1 MDSSDKLPKMKTLIR
16 NFSHTFRRFFTANIL
31 NILGLSIAFA
41 SFFVI
46 MTQVDYDYNFNK
58 GYKDYEKIFRIEIN
72 PNPDSGW
79 QLWIPR
85 PLCEQLQSASPY
97 IKSISQVESYQSEDE
112 YEVNGNLFKATTC
125 TGFGN
130 FLETFQPE
138 MINGSADALNQPKT
152 VLLSESTAKKFFGT
166 TDVIGQTI
174 FRGKQA
180 DNNAWTIGG
189 VYKDF
194 PENSQIKNWVM
205 MPKEADT
212 DKGNWRNWNYICYMR
227 LESPSAAP
235 EIEKLI
241 LQIFVKNFP
250 ELEQESDISQFI
262 RLTPLVDA
270 HFSTVGNKSASSRT
284 TLYLLIC
291 VSFLIVIIATINF
304 MNFSLAET
312 PMRIKS
318 INTQKVLGATTR
330 SLRLTLITEAM
341 FISFIAFILALI
353 WVAILKDF
361 GLQELINAQLTIT
374 EHPMLLLA
382 TFGLSLL
389 MGLMAG
395 LYPSYYVTSFPP
407 ALALKG
413 SFGLSPQG
421 RILRTALVCI
431 QFFVAYMLIIGVG
444 IMYLQSRY
452 IRTSDYGYDK
462 DAIIVG
468 NMTKETQSQTDAV
481 VGELSQIPGV
491 KGVAVSEFILSS
503 ADNYMHW
510 GRSNGDKY
518 IQFDAFPVDCHYLE
532 VMGIHIV
539 EGRSF
544 KPGDEDVYIFNEF
557 TRKKYPWL
565 KVDQPAPDDNLVIG
579 FCENIKYSS
588 FRNDDT
594 NQTMAFL
601 IPGKK
606 FAQWGWEWRNFVNV
620 RISAGVDKVEVIR
633 SLQKTMEKFTPGHDF
648 NFRFMDE
655 VLDANYR
662 NELRFTKQ
670 ILLFSLIAIAISLTG
685 VFGLTMFESEYRKKE
700 IGIRKIMGSST
711 TQILYMFNR
720 RYILILAGCF
730 IVAAPFGWWIGQHW
744 LQGFAEKTPVTP
756 WIFILSFLLVTLIT
770 MITITVQS
778 WKNANENPANSIK
791 TE

>member
-1 MDSSDKLPKMKTLIR
+1 
-16 NFSHTFRRFFTANIL
+16 
-31 NILGLSIAFA
+31 
-41 SFFVI
+41 
-46 MTQVDYDYNFNK
+46 
-58 GYKDYEKIFRIEIN
+58 
-72 PNPDSGW
+72 
-79 QLWIPR
+79 
-85 PLCEQLQSASPY
+85 
-97 IKSISQVESYQSEDE
+97 
-112 YEVNGNLFKATTC
+112 
-125 TGFGN
+125 
-130 FLETFQPE
+130 

-189 VYKDF
+189 VYKDY
-194 PENSQIKNWVM
+194 PENSQIRNWVM

-212 DKGNWRNWNYICYMR
+212 DKGNWKNWNYICYMR

-341 FISFIAFILALI
+341 LISFIAFILALI

-361 GLQELINAQLTIT
+361 GLQELVNAQLTIT

-382 TFGLSLL
+382 TFCLSLL

-407 ALALKG
+407 ALVLKG

-421 RILRTALVCI
+421 RILRTVLVCI

-518 IQFDAFPVDCHYLE
+518 IQFDAFPVDCRYLD

-620 RISAGVDKVEVIR
+620 RISAGVDKVEIIR

-770 MITITVQS
+770 VITITVQS
-778 WKNANENPANSIK
+778 WKNANENPVNSIK

>member
-1 MDSSDKLPKMKTLIR
+1 
-16 NFSHTFRRFFTANIL
+16 
-31 NILGLSIAFA
+31 
-41 SFFVI
+41 
-46 MTQVDYDYNFNK
+46 
-58 GYKDYEKIFRIEIN
+58 
-72 PNPDSGW
+72 
-79 QLWIPR
+79 
-85 PLCEQLQSASPY
+85 
-97 IKSISQVESYQSEDE
+97 
-112 YEVNGNLFKATTC
+112 
-125 TGFGN
+125 
-130 FLETFQPE
+130 
-138 MINGSADALNQPKT
+138 
-152 VLLSESTAKKFFGT
+152 
-166 TDVIGQTI
+166 
-174 FRGKQA
+174 
-180 DNNAWTIGG
+180 
-189 VYKDF
+189 
-194 PENSQIKNWVM
+194 M

-212 DKGNWRNWNYICYMR
+212 DKGNWKNWNYICYMR

-262 RLTPLVDA
+262 RLTPLTDA

-341 FISFIAFILALI
+341 LISFIAFILALI

-361 GLQELINAQLTIT
+361 GLQELVNAQLTIT

-382 TFGLSLL
+382 TFCLSLL

-407 ALALKG
+407 ALVLKG

>member
-1 MDSSDKLPKMKTLIR
+1 
-16 NFSHTFRRFFTANIL
+16 
-31 NILGLSIAFA
+31 
-41 SFFVI
+41 
-46 MTQVDYDYNFNK
+46 
-58 GYKDYEKIFRIEIN
+58 
-72 PNPDSGW
+72 
-79 QLWIPR
+79 
-85 PLCEQLQSASPY
+85 
-97 IKSISQVESYQSEDE
+97 
-112 YEVNGNLFKATTC
+112 
-125 TGFGN
+125 
-130 FLETFQPE
+130 

-180 DNNAWTIGG
+180 DNNAWAIGG
-189 VYKDF
+189 VYKDY
-194 PENSQIKNWVM
+194 PENSQIRNWVM

-212 DKGNWRNWNYICYMR
+212 DKGNWKNWNYICYMR

-361 GLQELINAQLTIT
+361 GLQELVNAQLTIT

-382 TFGLSLL
+382 TFCLSLL

-407 ALALKG
+407 ALVLKG

-518 IQFDAFPVDCHYLE
+518 IQFDAFPVDCRYLD

-720 RYILILAGCF
+720 RYIFILAGCF

>member
-1 MDSSDKLPKMKTLIR
+1 MKTVIR
-16 NFSHTFRRFFTANIL
+16 NFSHTFRRFFTASIL

-79 QLWIPR
+79 QLWTPR

-241 LQIFVKNFP
+241 WQIFVKNFP
-250 ELEQESDISQFI
+250 TLKQNSDISQFI
-262 RLTPLVDA
+262 RLTPLTDA

-318 INTQKVLGATTR
+318 INTQKVLGGNHTFSSPHPDNR
-330 SLRLTLITEAM
+330 SYVYQLY
-341 FISFIAFILALI
+341 SFYSR
-353 WVAILKDF
+353 
-361 GLQELINAQLTIT
+361 TY
-374 EHPMLLLA
+374 
-382 TFGLSLL
+382 
-389 MGLMAG
+389 MG
-395 LYPSYYVTSFPP
+395 
-407 ALALKG
+407 
-413 SFGLSPQG
+413 
-421 RILRTALVCI
+421 C
-431 QFFVAYMLIIGVG
+431 
-444 IMYLQSRY
+444 
-452 IRTSDYGYDK
+452 
-462 DAIIVG
+462 
-468 NMTKETQSQTDAV
+468 
-481 VGELSQIPGV
+481 
-491 KGVAVSEFILSS
+491 
-503 ADNYMHW
+503 
-510 GRSNGDKY
+510 
-518 IQFDAFPVDCHYLE
+518 
-532 VMGIHIV
+532 
-539 EGRSF
+539 
-544 KPGDEDVYIFNEF
+544 
-557 TRKKYPWL
+557 
-565 KVDQPAPDDNLVIG
+565 
-579 FCENIKYSS
+579 
-588 FRNDDT
+588 DT
-594 NQTMAFL
+594 
-601 IPGKK
+601 
-606 FAQWGWEWRNFVNV
+606 
-620 RISAGVDKVEVIR
+620 
-633 SLQKTMEKFTPGHDF
+633 
-648 NFRFMDE
+648 
-655 VLDANYR
+655 
-662 NELRFTKQ
+662 
-670 ILLFSLIAIAISLTG
+670 
-685 VFGLTMFESEYRKKE
+685 
-700 IGIRKIMGSST
+700 
-711 TQILYMFNR
+711 
-720 RYILILAGCF
+720 
-730 IVAAPFGWWIGQHW
+730 
-744 LQGFAEKTPVTP
+744 
-756 WIFILSFLLVTLIT
+756 
-770 MITITVQS
+770 
-778 WKNANENPANSIK
+778 
-791 TE
+791 

>member
-1 MDSSDKLPKMKTLIR
+1 
-16 NFSHTFRRFFTANIL
+16 
-31 NILGLSIAFA
+31 
-41 SFFVI
+41 
-46 MTQVDYDYNFNK
+46 
-58 GYKDYEKIFRIEIN
+58 
-72 PNPDSGW
+72 
-79 QLWIPR
+79 
-85 PLCEQLQSASPY
+85 
-97 IKSISQVESYQSEDE
+97 
-112 YEVNGNLFKATTC
+112 
-125 TGFGN
+125 
-130 FLETFQPE
+130 

-212 DKGNWRNWNYICYMR
+212 DKGNWKNWNYICYMR

-262 RLTPLVDA
+262 RLTPLTDA

-341 FISFIAFILALI
+341 LISFIAFILALI

-361 GLQELINAQLTIT
+361 GLQELVNAQLTIT

-407 ALALKG
+407 ALVLKG

-468 NMTKETQSQTDAV
+468 NMTKETQLQTDAV

-491 KGVAVSEFILSS
+491 KGVAISEFVLSS

-510 GRSNGDKY
+510 GRSKGDKY
-518 IQFDAFPVDCHYLE
+518 IQFDAFPVDCRYLE
-532 VMGIHIV
+532 VMGIRIV
-539 EGRSF
+539 EGRSS
-544 KPGDEDVYIFNEF
+544 KPGDEDVYIFNKF

-770 MITITVQS
+770 MITITIQS

>member
-1 MDSSDKLPKMKTLIR
+1 
-16 NFSHTFRRFFTANIL
+16 
-31 NILGLSIAFA
+31 
-41 SFFVI
+41 
-46 MTQVDYDYNFNK
+46 
-58 GYKDYEKIFRIEIN
+58 
-72 PNPDSGW
+72 
-79 QLWIPR
+79 
-85 PLCEQLQSASPY
+85 
-97 IKSISQVESYQSEDE
+97 
-112 YEVNGNLFKATTC
+112 
-125 TGFGN
+125 
-130 FLETFQPE
+130 
-138 MINGSADALNQPKT
+138 
-152 VLLSESTAKKFFGT
+152 
-166 TDVIGQTI
+166 
-174 FRGKQA
+174 
-180 DNNAWTIGG
+180 
-189 VYKDF
+189 
-194 PENSQIKNWVM
+194 M

-212 DKGNWRNWNYICYMR
+212 DKGNWKSWNYICYMR

-685 VFGLTMFESEYRKKE
+685 VFGLTMFESEYRRKE

-711 TQILYMFNR
+711 RQILYMFNR
-720 RYILILAGCF
+720 RYILILTGCF

-770 MITITVQS
+770 MTTITVQS
-778 WKNANENPANSIK
+778 WKNANENPVNSIK

>member
-1 MDSSDKLPKMKTLIR
+1 MKTLIR
-16 NFSHTFRRFFTANIL
+16 NFSHTFRRFFTASIL

-79 QLWIPR
+79 QLWTPR

-189 VYKDF
+189 VYKDY
-194 PENSQIKNWVM
+194 PENSQIRSWVM
-205 MPKEADT
+205 MPKEANT
-212 DKGNWRNWNYICYMR
+212 DKGNWKNWNYICYMR

-341 FISFIAFILALI
+341 LISFIAFILALI

-361 GLQELINAQLTIT
+361 GLQELVNARLTIT

-382 TFGLSLL
+382 TFCLSLL

-407 ALALKG
+407 ALVLKG
-413 SFGLSPQG
+413 SFGLSPKG
-421 RILRTALVCI
+421 RTLRTALVCI

-444 IMYLQSRY
+444 IMYLQSQY

-462 DAIIVG
+462 DVIITG
-468 NMTKETQSQTDAV
+468 NMTTETQAQNDAV
-481 VGELSQIPGV
+481 VNDLSRIPGV
-491 KGVAVSEFILSS
+491 KGVAFSMFILSS
-503 ADNYMHW
+503 ADNYMNW
-510 GRSNGDKY
+510 AMDDNNTVVR
-518 IQFDAFPVDCHYLE
+518 FDVMPVDYHFLD
-532 VMGIHIV
+532 VMGIHIT
-539 EGRSF
+539 EGRNF
-544 KPGDEDVYIFNEF
+544 KPGDGDVYIFNEA

-565 KVDQPAPDDNLVIG
+565 KVGQTAPDDHLIVG

-588 FRNDDT
+588 FRNDDNT
-594 NQTMAFL
+594 QPMAFF
-601 IPGKK
+601 IYGKN
-606 FAQWGWEWRNFVNV
+606 FERIGHQWQQTINIRV
-620 RISAGVDKVEVIR
+620 SAGVDKVEVIR

-770 MITITVQS
+770 VITITVQS

>member
-1 MDSSDKLPKMKTLIR
+1 MDSVF
-16 NFSHTFRRFFTANIL
+16 NL
-31 NILGLSIAFA
+31 NGL
-41 SFFVI
+41 
-46 MTQVDYDYNFNK
+46 
-58 GYKDYEKIFRIEIN
+58 EIN

-79 QLWIPR
+79 QLWTPR

-189 VYKDF
+189 VYKDY
-194 PENSQIKNWVM
+194 PENSQIRNWVM

-212 DKGNWRNWNYICYMR
+212 DKGNWKNWNYICYMR

-770 MITITVQS
+770 MTTITVQS

>member
-1 MDSSDKLPKMKTLIR
+1 
-16 NFSHTFRRFFTANIL
+16 
-31 NILGLSIAFA
+31 
-41 SFFVI
+41 

-79 QLWIPR
+79 QLWTPR

-189 VYKDF
+189 VYKDY
-194 PENSQIKNWVM
+194 PENSQIRSWVM

-212 DKGNWRNWNYICYMR
+212 DKGNWKNWNYICYMR

-341 FISFIAFILALI
+341 LISFIAFILALI

-361 GLQELINAQLTIT
+361 GLQELVNARLTIT

-382 TFGLSLL
+382 TFCLSLL

-407 ALALKG
+407 ALVLKG

-565 KVDQPAPDDNLVIG
+565 KVNQPAPDDNLVIG

-770 MITITVQS
+770 MITITIQS

>member
-1 MDSSDKLPKMKTLIR
+1 
-16 NFSHTFRRFFTANIL
+16 
-31 NILGLSIAFA
+31 
-41 SFFVI
+41 

-79 QLWIPR
+79 QLWTPR

-97 IKSISQVESYQSEDE
+97 IKSISQVESYQPEDE

-189 VYKDF
+189 VYKDY
-194 PENSQIKNWVM
+194 PENSQIRNWVM

-212 DKGNWRNWNYICYMR
+212 DKGNWKNWNYICYMR

>member
-1 MDSSDKLPKMKTLIR
+1 
-16 NFSHTFRRFFTANIL
+16 
-31 NILGLSIAFA
+31 
-41 SFFVI
+41 
-46 MTQVDYDYNFNK
+46 
-58 GYKDYEKIFRIEIN
+58 
-72 PNPDSGW
+72 
-79 QLWIPR
+79 
-85 PLCEQLQSASPY
+85 
-97 IKSISQVESYQSEDE
+97 
-112 YEVNGNLFKATTC
+112 
-125 TGFGN
+125 
-130 FLETFQPE
+130 

-189 VYKDF
+189 VYKDY
-194 PENSQIKNWVM
+194 PENSQIRNWVM

-212 DKGNWRNWNYICYMR
+212 DKGNWKNWNYICYMR

-341 FISFIAFILALI
+341 LISFIAFILALI

-361 GLQELINAQLTIT
+361 GLQELVNAQLTIT

-382 TFGLSLL
+382 TFCLSLL

-407 ALALKG
+407 ALVLKG

>member
-1 MDSSDKLPKMKTLIR
+1 
-16 NFSHTFRRFFTANIL
+16 
-31 NILGLSIAFA
+31 
-41 SFFVI
+41 
-46 MTQVDYDYNFNK
+46 
-58 GYKDYEKIFRIEIN
+58 
-72 PNPDSGW
+72 
-79 QLWIPR
+79 
-85 PLCEQLQSASPY
+85 
-97 IKSISQVESYQSEDE
+97 
-112 YEVNGNLFKATTC
+112 
-125 TGFGN
+125 
-130 FLETFQPE
+130 
-138 MINGSADALNQPKT
+138 
-152 VLLSESTAKKFFGT
+152 
-166 TDVIGQTI
+166 
-174 FRGKQA
+174 
-180 DNNAWTIGG
+180 
-189 VYKDF
+189 
-194 PENSQIKNWVM
+194 
-205 MPKEADT
+205 
-212 DKGNWRNWNYICYMR
+212 
-227 LESPSAAP
+227 
-235 EIEKLI
+235 
-241 LQIFVKNFP
+241 
-250 ELEQESDISQFI
+250 
-262 RLTPLVDA
+262 
-270 HFSTVGNKSASSRT
+270 
-284 TLYLLIC
+284 
-291 VSFLIVIIATINF
+291 

-341 FISFIAFILALI
+341 LISFIAFILALI

-361 GLQELINAQLTIT
+361 GLQELVNARLTIT

-382 TFGLSLL
+382 TFCLSLL

-407 ALALKG
+407 ALVLKG

-620 RISAGVDKVEVIR
+620 RISAGVDKIEIIR

-685 VFGLTMFESEYRKKE
+685 VFGLTMFESEYRK
-700 IGIRKIMGSST
+700 RKSESERLWEARPHRFCTCSTEDIYLYSPDASSWQYRSDGGSGST
-711 TQILYMFNR
+711 GCKDLQKNTRHPVDIHFV
-720 RYILILAGCF
+720 IPAGYTHYHDYHYCTK
-730 IVAAPFGWWIGQHW
+730 
-744 LQGFAEKTPVTP
+744 LE
-756 WIFILSFLLVTLIT
+756 
-770 MITITVQS
+770 
-778 WKNANENPANSIK
+778 NANENPANSIK

>member
-1 MDSSDKLPKMKTLIR
+1 
-16 NFSHTFRRFFTANIL
+16 
-31 NILGLSIAFA
+31 
-41 SFFVI
+41 
-46 MTQVDYDYNFNK
+46 
-58 GYKDYEKIFRIEIN
+58 
-72 PNPDSGW
+72 
-79 QLWIPR
+79 
-85 PLCEQLQSASPY
+85 
-97 IKSISQVESYQSEDE
+97 
-112 YEVNGNLFKATTC
+112 
-125 TGFGN
+125 
-130 FLETFQPE
+130 
-138 MINGSADALNQPKT
+138 
-152 VLLSESTAKKFFGT
+152 
-166 TDVIGQTI
+166 
-174 FRGKQA
+174 
-180 DNNAWTIGG
+180 
-189 VYKDF
+189 
-194 PENSQIKNWVM
+194 
-205 MPKEADT
+205 
-212 DKGNWRNWNYICYMR
+212 
-227 LESPSAAP
+227 
-235 EIEKLI
+235 
-241 LQIFVKNFP
+241 
-250 ELEQESDISQFI
+250 
-262 RLTPLVDA
+262 
-270 HFSTVGNKSASSRT
+270 
-284 TLYLLIC
+284 
-291 VSFLIVIIATINF
+291 

-341 FISFIAFILALI
+341 LISFIAFILALI

-361 GLQELINAQLTIT
+361 GLQELVNAQLTIT

-382 TFGLSLL
+382 TFCLSLL

-407 ALALKG
+407 ALVLKG

-544 KPGDEDVYIFNEF
+544 KLGDEDVYIFNEF
-557 TRKKYPWL
+557 THKKYPWL

>member
-1 MDSSDKLPKMKTLIR
+1 
-16 NFSHTFRRFFTANIL
+16 
-31 NILGLSIAFA
+31 
-41 SFFVI
+41 
-46 MTQVDYDYNFNK
+46 
-58 GYKDYEKIFRIEIN
+58 
-72 PNPDSGW
+72 
-79 QLWIPR
+79 
-85 PLCEQLQSASPY
+85 
-97 IKSISQVESYQSEDE
+97 
-112 YEVNGNLFKATTC
+112 
-125 TGFGN
+125 
-130 FLETFQPE
+130 

-189 VYKDF
+189 VYKDY
-194 PENSQIKNWVM
+194 PENSQIRNWVM

-212 DKGNWRNWNYICYMR
+212 DKGNWKNWNYICYMR

-341 FISFIAFILALI
+341 LISFIAFILALI

-361 GLQELINAQLTIT
+361 GLQELVNAQLTIT

-382 TFGLSLL
+382 TFCLSLL

-407 ALALKG
+407 ALVLKG

-421 RILRTALVCI
+421 RILRTVLVCI

-518 IQFDAFPVDCHYLE
+518 IQFDAFPVDCRYLD

-685 VFGLTMFESEYRKKE
+685 VFGLTMFESEYRRKE

-711 TQILYMFNR
+711 RQILYMFNR
-720 RYILILAGCF
+720 RYILILTGCF

-770 MITITVQS
+770 MTTITVQS
-778 WKNANENPANSIK
+778 WKNANENPVNSIK

>member
-1 MDSSDKLPKMKTLIR
+1 M
-16 NFSHTFRRFFTANIL
+16 A
-31 NILGLSIAFA
+31 
-41 SFFVI
+41 
-46 MTQVDYDYNFNK
+46 
-58 GYKDYEKIFRIEIN
+58 
-72 PNPDSGW
+72 
-79 QLWIPR
+79 PR

-189 VYKDF
+189 VYKDY
-194 PENSQIKNWVM
+194 PENSQIRNWVM

-212 DKGNWRNWNYICYMR
+212 DKGNWKNWNYICYMH

-770 MITITVQS
+770 MTTITVQS

>member
-1 MDSSDKLPKMKTLIR
+1 M
-16 NFSHTFRRFFTANIL
+16 
-31 NILGLSIAFA
+31 
-41 SFFVI
+41 V
-46 MTQVDYDYNFNK
+46 
-58 GYKDYEKIFRIEIN
+58 
-72 PNPDSGW
+72 
-79 QLWIPR
+79 
-85 PLCEQLQSASPY
+85 
-97 IKSISQVESYQSEDE
+97 
-112 YEVNGNLFKATTC
+112 
-125 TGFGN
+125 
-130 FLETFQPE
+130 
-138 MINGSADALNQPKT
+138 
-152 VLLSESTAKKFFGT
+152 
-166 TDVIGQTI
+166 
-174 FRGKQA
+174 
-180 DNNAWTIGG
+180 
-189 VYKDF
+189 
-194 PENSQIKNWVM
+194 
-205 MPKEADT
+205 PKEADT
-212 DKGNWRNWNYICYMR
+212 DKDNWRNWNYICYMR

-241 LQIFVKNFP
+241 WQIFVKNFP
-250 ELEQESDISQFI
+250 TLKQDSNISQFI
-262 RLTPLVDA
+262 RLTPLTDA

-284 TLYLLIC
+284 TIYLLIC

-341 FISFIAFILALI
+341 LISFTAFILALI
-353 WVAILKDF
+353 WIAILKDF
-361 GLQELINAQLTIT
+361 GLQELVNARLTII

-407 ALALKG
+407 ALVLKG

-491 KGVAVSEFILSS
+491 KGVAFSEFVLSS

-510 GRSNGDKY
+510 GRSKGDKY
-518 IQFDAFPVDCHYLE
+518 IQFDAFPVDCRYLD

-539 EGRSF
+539 EGRRP

-620 RISAGVDKVEVIR
+620 RISAGVDKIEVIQ

-685 VFGLTMFESEYRKKE
+685 VFGLTMFESEYRRKE

-711 TQILYMFNR
+711 TQILYMFNQ
-720 RYILILAGCF
+720 RYILILTGCF

-744 LQGFAEKTPVTP
+744 LQGFAEKTPVSP

-770 MITITVQS
+770 MLTITVQS
-778 WKNANENPANSIK
+778 WKNACENPANSIK

>member
-1 MDSSDKLPKMKTLIR
+1 M
-16 NFSHTFRRFFTANIL
+16 
-31 NILGLSIAFA
+31 
-41 SFFVI
+41 
-46 MTQVDYDYNFNK
+46 Q
-58 GYKDYEKIFRIEIN
+58 KIFRIEIN

-79 QLWIPR
+79 QLWTPR

-97 IKSISQVESYQSEDE
+97 IKSISQVESYQPEDE

-189 VYKDF
+189 VYKDY
-194 PENSQIKNWVM
+194 PENSQIRNWVM

-212 DKGNWRNWNYICYMR
+212 DKGNWKNWNYICYMR

>member
-1 MDSSDKLPKMKTLIR
+1 
-16 NFSHTFRRFFTANIL
+16 
-31 NILGLSIAFA
+31 
-41 SFFVI
+41 
-46 MTQVDYDYNFNK
+46 
-58 GYKDYEKIFRIEIN
+58 
-72 PNPDSGW
+72 
-79 QLWIPR
+79 
-85 PLCEQLQSASPY
+85 
-97 IKSISQVESYQSEDE
+97 
-112 YEVNGNLFKATTC
+112 
-125 TGFGN
+125 
-130 FLETFQPE
+130 
-138 MINGSADALNQPKT
+138 
-152 VLLSESTAKKFFGT
+152 
-166 TDVIGQTI
+166 
-174 FRGKQA
+174 
-180 DNNAWTIGG
+180 
-189 VYKDF
+189 
-194 PENSQIKNWVM
+194 M

-212 DKGNWRNWNYICYMR
+212 DKGNWKNWNYICYMR

-685 VFGLTMFESEYRKKE
+685 VFGLTMFESEYRRKE

-711 TQILYMFNR
+711 RQILYMFNR
-720 RYILILAGCF
+720 RYILILTGCF

-770 MITITVQS
+770 MTTITVQS
-778 WKNANENPANSIK
+778 WKNANENPVNSIK

>member
-1 MDSSDKLPKMKTLIR
+1 M
-16 NFSHTFRRFFTANIL
+16 
-31 NILGLSIAFA
+31 
-41 SFFVI
+41 V
-46 MTQVDYDYNFNK
+46 
-58 GYKDYEKIFRIEIN
+58 
-72 PNPDSGW
+72 
-79 QLWIPR
+79 
-85 PLCEQLQSASPY
+85 
-97 IKSISQVESYQSEDE
+97 
-112 YEVNGNLFKATTC
+112 
-125 TGFGN
+125 
-130 FLETFQPE
+130 
-138 MINGSADALNQPKT
+138 
-152 VLLSESTAKKFFGT
+152 
-166 TDVIGQTI
+166 
-174 FRGKQA
+174 
-180 DNNAWTIGG
+180 
-189 VYKDF
+189 
-194 PENSQIKNWVM
+194 
-205 MPKEADT
+205 PKEADT
-212 DKGNWRNWNYICYMR
+212 DKNDWRNWNYICYMR

-241 LQIFVKNFP
+241 WQIFVKNFP
-250 ELEQESDISQFI
+250 TLKQDSNISQFI
-262 RLTPLVDA
+262 RLTPLTDA

-284 TLYLLIC
+284 TIYLLIY

-341 FISFIAFILALI
+341 LISFTAFILALI
-353 WVAILKDF
+353 WIAILKDF
-361 GLQELINAQLTIT
+361 GLQELVNARLTIT

-407 ALALKG
+407 TLVLKG

-491 KGVAVSEFILSS
+491 KGVAFSEFVLSS

-510 GRSNGDKY
+510 GRSKGDKY
-518 IQFDAFPVDCHYLE
+518 IQFDAFPVDCRYLD
-532 VMGIHIV
+532 VMGIRIV
-539 EGRSF
+539 EGRRP

-620 RISAGVDKVEVIR
+620 RISAGVDKIEVIQ

-685 VFGLTMFESEYRKKE
+685 VFGLTMFESEYRRKE

-720 RYILILAGCF
+720 RYILILTGCF

-744 LQGFAEKTPVTP
+744 LQGFAEKTPVSP

-770 MITITVQS
+770 MLTITVQS
-778 WKNANENPANSIK
+778 WKNACENPANSIK

>member
-1 MDSSDKLPKMKTLIR
+1 MKTLVR
-16 NFSHTFRRFFTANIL
+16 NFSHTFRRFFTASIL

-79 QLWIPR
+79 QLWTPR

-112 YEVNGNLFKATTC
+112 YEVNGKSFEATTC

-166 TDVIGQTI
+166 TDVIGKTI

-205 MPKEADT
+205 VPKEADT
-212 DKGNWRNWNYICYMR
+212 DKNDWRNWNYICYMR

-241 LQIFVKNFP
+241 WQIFVKNFP
-250 ELEQESDISQFI
+250 TLKQDSNISQFI
-262 RLTPLVDA
+262 RLTPLTDA

-284 TLYLLIC
+284 TIYLLIC

-341 FISFIAFILALI
+341 LISFTAFILALI
-353 WVAILKDF
+353 WIAILKDF
-361 GLQELINAQLTIT
+361 GLQELVNARLTIT

-407 ALALKG
+407 ALVLKG

-491 KGVAVSEFILSS
+491 KGVAFSEFVLSS

-510 GRSNGDKY
+510 GRSKGDKY
-518 IQFDAFPVDCHYLE
+518 IQFDAFPVDCRYLD
-532 VMGIHIV
+532 VMGIRIV
-539 EGRSF
+539 EGRRP

-588 FRNDDT
+588 FRNDDA

-620 RISAGVDKVEVIR
+620 RISAGVDKIEVIQ

-685 VFGLTMFESEYRKKE
+685 VFGLTMFESEYRRKE

-720 RYILILAGCF
+720 RYILILTGCF

-744 LQGFAEKTPVTP
+744 LQGFAEKTPVSP

-770 MITITVQS
+770 ILTITVQS
-778 WKNANENPANSIK
+778 WKNARENPANSIK

>member
-1 MDSSDKLPKMKTLIR
+1 
-16 NFSHTFRRFFTANIL
+16 
-31 NILGLSIAFA
+31 
-41 SFFVI
+41 

>member
-1 MDSSDKLPKMKTLIR
+1 MKTLIR
-16 NFSHTFRRFFTANIL
+16 NFSHTFRRFFTASIL

-79 QLWIPR
+79 QLWTPR

-189 VYKDF
+189 VYKDY
-194 PENSQIKNWVM
+194 PENSQIRNWVM

-212 DKGNWRNWNYICYMR
+212 DKGNWKNWNYICYMR

-361 GLQELINAQLTIT
+361 GLQELVNARLTIT

-462 DAIIVG
+462 DVIITG
-468 NMTKETQSQTDAV
+468 NMTTETQAQNDAV
-481 VGELSQIPGV
+481 VNDLSRIPGV
-491 KGVAVSEFILSS
+491 KGVAFSMFILSS
-503 ADNYMHW
+503 ADNYMNW
-510 GRSNGDKY
+510 AMDDNNTVVR
-518 IQFDAFPVDCHYLE
+518 FDVMPVDYHFLD
-532 VMGIHIV
+532 VMGIHIT
-539 EGRSF
+539 EGRNF
-544 KPGDEDVYIFNEF
+544 KPGDGDVYIFNEA

-565 KVDQPAPDDNLVIG
+565 KVGQTAPDDHLIVG

-588 FRNDDT
+588 FRNDDNT
-594 NQTMAFL
+594 QPMAFF
-601 IPGKK
+601 IYGKN
-606 FAQWGWEWRNFVNV
+606 FERIGHQWQQTINIRV
-620 RISAGVDKVEVIR
+620 SAGVNKIAIIQ

-685 VFGLTMFESEYRKKE
+685 VFGLTMFESEYRRKE

-711 TQILYMFNR
+711 RQILYMFNR
-720 RYILILAGCF
+720 RYILILTGCF

-770 MITITVQS
+770 MTTITVQS
-778 WKNANENPANSIK
+778 WKNANENPVNSIK

>member
-1 MDSSDKLPKMKTLIR
+1 MS
-16 NFSHTFRRFFTANIL
+16 
-31 NILGLSIAFA
+31 
-41 SFFVI
+41 
-46 MTQVDYDYNFNK
+46 QVDY
-58 GYKDYEKIFRIEIN
+58 EIN
-72 PNPDSGW
+72 
-79 QLWIPR
+79 
-85 PLCEQLQSASPY
+85 
-97 IKSISQVESYQSEDE
+97 
-112 YEVNGNLFKATTC
+112 GNIFNETTC
-125 TGFGN
+125 CGFGN

-138 MINGSADALNQPKT
+138 MISGSADVLNQPKT
-152 VLLSESTAKKFFGT
+152 VLISESTAKRLFGT
-166 TDVIGQTI
+166 ADAVGQSI
-174 FRGKQA
+174 FKDKQSS
-180 DNNAWTIGG
+180 NNEWTIGG

-194 PENSQIKNWVM
+194 PENAQIRNWIM
-205 MPKEADT
+205 MPNDPKENKDRW
-212 DKGNWRNWNYICYMR
+212 NNWNYICYIR
-227 LESPSAAP
+227 LDHPDSAP

-241 LQIFVKNFP
+241 EVIFRKHNP
-250 ELEQESDISQFI
+250 EYTSEENDSLPSSVVHLSP
-262 RLTPLVDA
+262 LTDV
-270 HFSTVGNKSASSRT
+270 HFSTIANKSASSRT
-284 TLYLLIC
+284 TVYLLIC
-291 VSFLIVIIATINF
+291 ISFLIVIIATINF

-557 TRKKYPWL
+557 TAKEYPWL

-720 RYILILAGCF
+720 RYILILTGCF

-778 WKNANENPANSIK
+778 WKNANENPVNSIK

>member
-1 MDSSDKLPKMKTLIR
+1 MKTLIR
-16 NFSHTFRRFFTANIL
+16 NFSHTFRRFFTASIL

-79 QLWIPR
+79 QLWTPR

-189 VYKDF
+189 VYKDY
-194 PENSQIKNWVM
+194 PENSQIRSWVM

-212 DKGNWRNWNYICYMR
+212 DKGNWKNWNYICYMR

-341 FISFIAFILALI
+341 LISFIAFILALI

-361 GLQELINAQLTIT
+361 GLQELVNARLTIT

-382 TFGLSLL
+382 TFCLSLL

-407 ALALKG
+407 ALVLKG

-421 RILRTALVCI
+421 RTLRTALICI

-462 DAIIVG
+462 DVIITG
-468 NMTKETQSQTDAV
+468 NMTTETQAQNDAV
-481 VGELSQIPGV
+481 VNDLSRIPGV
-491 KGVAVSEFILSS
+491 KGVAFSMFILSS
-503 ADNYMHW
+503 ADNYMNW
-510 GRSNGDKY
+510 AMDDNNTVVR
-518 IQFDAFPVDCHYLE
+518 FDVMPVDYHFLD
-532 VMGIHIV
+532 VMGIHIT
-539 EGRSF
+539 EGRNF
-544 KPGDEDVYIFNEF
+544 KPGDGDVYIFNEA

-565 KVDQPAPDDNLVIG
+565 KVGQTAPDDHLIVG

-588 FRNDDT
+588 FRNDDNT
-594 NQTMAFL
+594 QPMAFF
-601 IPGKK
+601 IYGKN
-606 FAQWGWEWRNFVNV
+606 FERIGHQWQQTINIRV
-620 RISAGVDKVEVIR
+620 SAGVDKVEVIR

-770 MITITVQS
+770 VITITVQS

>member
-1 MDSSDKLPKMKTLIR
+1 
-16 NFSHTFRRFFTANIL
+16 
-31 NILGLSIAFA
+31 
-41 SFFVI
+41 

-79 QLWIPR
+79 QLWTPR

-241 LQIFVKNFP
+241 WQIFVKNFP
-250 ELEQESDISQFI
+250 TLKQDSDISQFI
-262 RLTPLVDA
+262 RLTPLTDA

-361 GLQELINAQLTIT
+361 GLQELVNAQLTIT

-407 ALALKG
+407 ALVLKG

-468 NMTKETQSQTDAV
+468 NMTKETQLQTDAV

-491 KGVAVSEFILSS
+491 KGVAISEFVLSS

-510 GRSNGDKY
+510 GRSKGDKY
-518 IQFDAFPVDCHYLE
+518 IQFDAFPVDCRYLD
-532 VMGIHIV
+532 VMGIRIV
-539 EGRSF
+539 EGRRP

-606 FAQWGWEWRNFVNV
+606 FAQWGWEWRNFVNI
-620 RISAGVDKVEVIR
+620 RISAGVDKIEIIR

>member
-1 MDSSDKLPKMKTLIR
+1 M
-16 NFSHTFRRFFTANIL
+16 
-31 NILGLSIAFA
+31 
-41 SFFVI
+41 
-46 MTQVDYDYNFNK
+46 
-58 GYKDYEKIFRIEIN
+58 
-72 PNPDSGW
+72 
-79 QLWIPR
+79 
-85 PLCEQLQSASPY
+85 
-97 IKSISQVESYQSEDE
+97 
-112 YEVNGNLFKATTC
+112 
-125 TGFGN
+125 
-130 FLETFQPE
+130 
-138 MINGSADALNQPKT
+138 
-152 VLLSESTAKKFFGT
+152 
-166 TDVIGQTI
+166 
-174 FRGKQA
+174 
-180 DNNAWTIGG
+180 
-189 VYKDF
+189 
-194 PENSQIKNWVM
+194 
-205 MPKEADT
+205 
-212 DKGNWRNWNYICYMR
+212 
-227 LESPSAAP
+227 
-235 EIEKLI
+235 
-241 LQIFVKNFP
+241 KNFP
-250 ELEQESDISQFI
+250 TLKQDSNISQFI
-262 RLTPLVDA
+262 RLTPLTDA

-284 TLYLLIC
+284 TIYLLIC

-318 INTQKVLGATTR
+318 INTQKVLGATTH

-341 FISFIAFILALI
+341 LISFTAFILALI
-353 WVAILKDF
+353 WTAILKDF
-361 GLQELINAQLTIT
+361 GLQELVNARLTII

-407 ALALKG
+407 ALVLKG

-491 KGVAVSEFILSS
+491 KGVAFSEFVLSS

-510 GRSNGDKY
+510 GRSKGDKY
-518 IQFDAFPVDCHYLE
+518 IQFDAFPVDCRYLD

-539 EGRSF
+539 EGRRP

-620 RISAGVDKVEVIR
+620 RISAGVDKIEVIQ

-685 VFGLTMFESEYRKKE
+685 VFGLTMFESEYRRKE

-720 RYILILAGCF
+720 RYILILTGCF

-744 LQGFAEKTPVTP
+744 LQGFAEKTPVSP

-770 MITITVQS
+770 MLTITVQS
-778 WKNANENPANSIK
+778 WKMPAK
-791 TE
+791 TRQTASKLNNKTD

>member
-1 MDSSDKLPKMKTLIR
+1 
-16 NFSHTFRRFFTANIL
+16 
-31 NILGLSIAFA
+31 
-41 SFFVI
+41 
-46 MTQVDYDYNFNK
+46 
-58 GYKDYEKIFRIEIN
+58 
-72 PNPDSGW
+72 
-79 QLWIPR
+79 
-85 PLCEQLQSASPY
+85 
-97 IKSISQVESYQSEDE
+97 
-112 YEVNGNLFKATTC
+112 
-125 TGFGN
+125 
-130 FLETFQPE
+130 
-138 MINGSADALNQPKT
+138 
-152 VLLSESTAKKFFGT
+152 
-166 TDVIGQTI
+166 
-174 FRGKQA
+174 
-180 DNNAWTIGG
+180 
-189 VYKDF
+189 
-194 PENSQIKNWVM
+194 
-205 MPKEADT
+205 
-212 DKGNWRNWNYICYMR
+212 MR

-395 LYPSYYVTSFPP
+395 LYPSYYVNSFPP

-685 VFGLTMFESEYRKKE
+685 VFGLTMFESEYRRKE

-711 TQILYMFNR
+711 RQILYMFNR
-720 RYILILAGCF
+720 RYILILTGCF
-730 IVAAPFGWWIGQHW
+730 IVATPFGWWIGQHW

-770 MITITVQS
+770 MTTITVQS

>member
-1 MDSSDKLPKMKTLIR
+1 MKTLIR
-16 NFSHTFRRFFTANIL
+16 NFSHTFRRFFTASIL

-79 QLWIPR
+79 QLWTPR

-112 YEVNGNLFKATTC
+112 YEVNGNLFKTTTC

-130 FLETFQPE
+130 FLEIFQPE

-152 VLLSESTAKKFFGT
+152 ILLSESTAKKFFGT

-241 LQIFVKNFP
+241 WQIFVKNFP
-250 ELEQESDISQFI
+250 TLKQDSDISQFI
-262 RLTPLVDA
+262 RLTPLTDA

-330 SLRLTLITEAM
+330 SLRFSLIAESVL
-341 FISFIAFILALI
+341 ISTIAFMLSLI
-353 WVAILKDF
+353 EVLLLKDSGLKDLVSA
-361 GLQELINAQLTIT
+361 GLQPLEHPILLTIT
-374 EHPMLLLA
+374 
-382 TFGLSLL
+382 FCLSLL
-389 MGLMAG
+389 MGFLAG
-395 LYPSYYVTSFPP
+395 IYPSYYVTSFAP

-413 SFGLSPQG
+413 SFGLSPKG
-421 RILRTALVCI
+421 RTLRTALVCI

-444 IMYLQSRY
+444 IMYLQSQY

-462 DAIIVG
+462 DVIITG
-468 NMTKETQSQTDAV
+468 NMTTETQAQNDAV
-481 VGELSQIPGV
+481 VNDLSRIPGV
-491 KGVAVSEFILSS
+491 KGVAFSMFILSS
-503 ADNYMHW
+503 ADNYMNW
-510 GRSNGDKY
+510 AMDDNNTVVR
-518 IQFDAFPVDCHYLE
+518 FDVMPVDYHFLD
-532 VMGIHIV
+532 VMGIHIT
-539 EGRSF
+539 EGRNF
-544 KPGDEDVYIFNEF
+544 KPGDGDVYIFNEA

-565 KVDQPAPDDNLVIG
+565 KVGQTAPDDHLIVG

-588 FRNDDT
+588 FRNDDNT
-594 NQTMAFL
+594 QPMAFF
-601 IPGKK
+601 IYGKN
-606 FAQWGWEWRNFVNV
+606 FERIGHQWQQTINIRV
-620 RISAGVDKVEVIR
+620 SAGVDKVEVIR

-648 NFRFMDE
+648 NFRFMDK

>member
-1 MDSSDKLPKMKTLIR
+1 M
-16 NFSHTFRRFFTANIL
+16 
-31 NILGLSIAFA
+31 
-41 SFFVI
+41 V
-46 MTQVDYDYNFNK
+46 
-58 GYKDYEKIFRIEIN
+58 
-72 PNPDSGW
+72 
-79 QLWIPR
+79 
-85 PLCEQLQSASPY
+85 
-97 IKSISQVESYQSEDE
+97 
-112 YEVNGNLFKATTC
+112 
-125 TGFGN
+125 
-130 FLETFQPE
+130 
-138 MINGSADALNQPKT
+138 
-152 VLLSESTAKKFFGT
+152 
-166 TDVIGQTI
+166 
-174 FRGKQA
+174 
-180 DNNAWTIGG
+180 
-189 VYKDF
+189 
-194 PENSQIKNWVM
+194 
-205 MPKEADT
+205 PKEADT
-212 DKGNWRNWNYICYMR
+212 DKDNWRNWNYICYMR

-241 LQIFVKNFP
+241 WQIFVKNFP
-250 ELEQESDISQFI
+250 TLKQDSNISQFI
-262 RLTPLVDA
+262 RLTPLTDA

-284 TLYLLIC
+284 TIYLLIC

-318 INTQKVLGATTR
+318 INTQKVLGATTH

-341 FISFIAFILALI
+341 LISFTAFILALI
-353 WVAILKDF
+353 WTAILKDF
-361 GLQELINAQLTIT
+361 GLQELVNARLTII

-407 ALALKG
+407 ALVLKG

-491 KGVAVSEFILSS
+491 KGVAFSEFVLSS

-510 GRSNGDKY
+510 GRSKGDKY
-518 IQFDAFPVDCHYLE
+518 IQFDAFPVDCRYLD

-539 EGRSF
+539 EGRRP

-620 RISAGVDKVEVIR
+620 RISAGVDKIEVIQ

-720 RYILILAGCF
+720 RYILILTGCF

-744 LQGFAEKTPVTP
+744 LQGFAEKTPVSP

-770 MITITVQS
+770 MLTITVQS
-778 WKNANENPANSIK
+778 WKNACENPANSIK

>member
-1 MDSSDKLPKMKTLIR
+1 
-16 NFSHTFRRFFTANIL
+16 
-31 NILGLSIAFA
+31 
-41 SFFVI
+41 
-46 MTQVDYDYNFNK
+46 
-58 GYKDYEKIFRIEIN
+58 
-72 PNPDSGW
+72 
-79 QLWIPR
+79 
-85 PLCEQLQSASPY
+85 
-97 IKSISQVESYQSEDE
+97 
-112 YEVNGNLFKATTC
+112 
-125 TGFGN
+125 
-130 FLETFQPE
+130 
-138 MINGSADALNQPKT
+138 
-152 VLLSESTAKKFFGT
+152 
-166 TDVIGQTI
+166 
-174 FRGKQA
+174 
-180 DNNAWTIGG
+180 
-189 VYKDF
+189 
-194 PENSQIKNWVM
+194 M

-212 DKGNWRNWNYICYMR
+212 DKGNWKNWNYICYMR

-685 VFGLTMFESEYRKKE
+685 VFGLTMFESEYRRKE

-711 TQILYMFNR
+711 RQILYMFNR

-770 MITITVQS
+770 MTTITVQS
-778 WKNANENPANSIK
+778 WKNANENPVNSIK

>member
-1 MDSSDKLPKMKTLIR
+1 
-16 NFSHTFRRFFTANIL
+16 
-31 NILGLSIAFA
+31 
-41 SFFVI
+41 
-46 MTQVDYDYNFNK
+46 
-58 GYKDYEKIFRIEIN
+58 
-72 PNPDSGW
+72 
-79 QLWIPR
+79 
-85 PLCEQLQSASPY
+85 
-97 IKSISQVESYQSEDE
+97 
-112 YEVNGNLFKATTC
+112 
-125 TGFGN
+125 
-130 FLETFQPE
+130 

-189 VYKDF
+189 VYKDY
-194 PENSQIKNWVM
+194 PENSQIRSWVM

-212 DKGNWRNWNYICYMR
+212 DKGNWKNWNYICYMR

-341 FISFIAFILALI
+341 LISFIAFILALI

-361 GLQELINAQLTIT
+361 GLQELVNARLTIT

-382 TFGLSLL
+382 TFCLSLL

-407 ALALKG
+407 ALVLKG

-468 NMTKETQSQTDAV
+468 T
-481 VGELSQIPGV
+481 
-491 KGVAVSEFILSS
+491 
-503 ADNYMHW
+503 
-510 GRSNGDKY
+510 
-518 IQFDAFPVDCHYLE
+518 
-532 VMGIHIV
+532 
-539 EGRSF
+539 
-544 KPGDEDVYIFNEF
+544 
-557 TRKKYPWL
+557 
-565 KVDQPAPDDNLVIG
+565 
-579 FCENIKYSS
+579 
-588 FRNDDT
+588 
-594 NQTMAFL
+594 
-601 IPGKK
+601 
-606 FAQWGWEWRNFVNV
+606 
-620 RISAGVDKVEVIR
+620 
-633 SLQKTMEKFTPGHDF
+633 
-648 NFRFMDE
+648 
-655 VLDANYR
+655 
-662 NELRFTKQ
+662 
-670 ILLFSLIAIAISLTG
+670 
-685 VFGLTMFESEYRKKE
+685 
-700 IGIRKIMGSST
+700 
-711 TQILYMFNR
+711 
-720 RYILILAGCF
+720 
-730 IVAAPFGWWIGQHW
+730 
-744 LQGFAEKTPVTP
+744 
-756 WIFILSFLLVTLIT
+756 
-770 MITITVQS
+770 
-778 WKNANENPANSIK
+778 
-791 TE
+791 

>member
-1 MDSSDKLPKMKTLIR
+1 
-16 NFSHTFRRFFTANIL
+16 
-31 NILGLSIAFA
+31 
-41 SFFVI
+41 
-46 MTQVDYDYNFNK
+46 
-58 GYKDYEKIFRIEIN
+58 
-72 PNPDSGW
+72 
-79 QLWIPR
+79 
-85 PLCEQLQSASPY
+85 
-97 IKSISQVESYQSEDE
+97 
-112 YEVNGNLFKATTC
+112 
-125 TGFGN
+125 
-130 FLETFQPE
+130 

-189 VYKDF
+189 VYKDY
-194 PENSQIKNWVM
+194 PENSQIRNWVM

-212 DKGNWRNWNYICYMR
+212 DKGNWKNWNYICYMR

-341 FISFIAFILALI
+341 LISFIAFILALI

-361 GLQELINAQLTIT
+361 GLQELVNAQLTIT

-382 TFGLSLL
+382 TFCLSLL

-407 ALALKG
+407 ALVLKG

-421 RILRTALVCI
+421 RILRTVLVCI

-518 IQFDAFPVDCHYLE
+518 IQFDAFPVDCRYLN

-606 FAQWGWEWRNFVNV
+606 FAQWEWEWRNFVNV

-711 TQILYMFNR
+711 IQILYMFNR

-770 MITITVQS
+770 MITITIQS

>member
-1 MDSSDKLPKMKTLIR
+1 MKTLIR
-16 NFSHTFRRFFTANIL
+16 NFSHTFRRFFTASIL

-79 QLWIPR
+79 QLWTPR

-112 YEVNGNLFKATTC
+112 YEVNGNLFKTTTC

-130 FLETFQPE
+130 FLEIFQPE

-152 VLLSESTAKKFFGT
+152 ILLSESTAKKFFGT

-241 LQIFVKNFP
+241 WQIFVKNFP
-250 ELEQESDISQFI
+250 TLKQDSDISQFI
-262 RLTPLVDA
+262 RLTPLTDA

-361 GLQELINAQLTIT
+361 GLQELVNAQLTIT

-407 ALALKG
+407 ALVLKG

-444 IMYLQSRY
+444 IMYLQSQY

-462 DAIIVG
+462 DVIITG
-468 NMTKETQSQTDAV
+468 NMTTETQAQNDAV
-481 VGELSQIPGV
+481 VNDLSRIPGV
-491 KGVAVSEFILSS
+491 KGVAFSMFILSS
-503 ADNYMHW
+503 ADNYMNW
-510 GRSNGDKY
+510 AMDDNNTVVR
-518 IQFDAFPVDCHYLE
+518 FDVMPVDYHFLD
-532 VMGIHIV
+532 VMGIHIT
-539 EGRSF
+539 EGRNF
-544 KPGDEDVYIFNEF
+544 KPGDGDVYIFNEA

-565 KVDQPAPDDNLVIG
+565 KVGQTAPDDHLIVG

-588 FRNDDT
+588 FRNDDNT
-594 NQTMAFL
+594 QPMAFF
-601 IPGKK
+601 IYGKN
-606 FAQWGWEWRNFVNV
+606 FERIGHQWQQTINIRV
-620 RISAGVDKVEVIR
+620 SAGVDKVEVIR
-633 SLQKTMEKFTPGHDF
+633 SLQKTMEMFTPGHDF

-778 WKNANENPANSIK
+778 WKNANENPVNSIK

>member
-1 MDSSDKLPKMKTLIR
+1 
-16 NFSHTFRRFFTANIL
+16 
-31 NILGLSIAFA
+31 
-41 SFFVI
+41 
-46 MTQVDYDYNFNK
+46 
-58 GYKDYEKIFRIEIN
+58 
-72 PNPDSGW
+72 
-79 QLWIPR
+79 
-85 PLCEQLQSASPY
+85 
-97 IKSISQVESYQSEDE
+97 
-112 YEVNGNLFKATTC
+112 
-125 TGFGN
+125 
-130 FLETFQPE
+130 

-189 VYKDF
+189 VYKDY
-194 PENSQIKNWVM
+194 PENSQIRNWVM

-212 DKGNWRNWNYICYMR
+212 DKGNWKNWNYICYMR

-341 FISFIAFILALI
+341 LISFIAFILALI

-361 GLQELINAQLTIT
+361 GLQELVNAQLTIT

-382 TFGLSLL
+382 TFCLSLL

-407 ALALKG
+407 ALVLKG

-518 IQFDAFPVDCHYLE
+518 IQFDAFPVDCRYLD

-620 RISAGVDKVEVIR
+620 RISAGVDKIEIIR

-730 IVAAPFGWWIGQHW
+730 IVAVPFGWWIGQHW

-756 WIFILSFLLVTLIT
+756 WIFISSFLLVTLIT

>member
-1 MDSSDKLPKMKTLIR
+1 MKTLIR
-16 NFSHTFRRFFTANIL
+16 NFSHTFRRFFTASIL

-58 GYKDYEKIFRIEIN
+58 GYKDYEKIFRVEVK
-72 PNPDSGW
+72 PTPVSDW
-79 QLWIPR
+79 QLWMPR
-85 PLCEQLQSASPY
+85 PLCERIQTCSPH
-97 IKSISQVESYQSEDE
+97 IKSISITNAFMSQVD
-112 YEVNGNLFKATTC
+112 YEINGNIFNETTC
-125 TGFGN
+125 CGFGN

-138 MINGSADALNQPKT
+138 MISGSADVLNQPKT
-152 VLLSESTAKKFFGT
+152 VLISESTAKRLFGT
-166 TDVIGQTI
+166 ADAVGQSI
-174 FRGKQA
+174 FKDKQSS
-180 DNNAWTIGG
+180 NNEWTIGG

-194 PENSQIKNWVM
+194 PENAQIRNWIM
-205 MPKEADT
+205 MPNDPKENKDRW
-212 DKGNWRNWNYICYMR
+212 NNWNYICYIR
-227 LESPSAAP
+227 LDHPDSAP

-241 LQIFVKNFP
+241 EVIFKKHNP
-250 ELEQESDISQFI
+250 EYTSEENDSLLSSVVHLSP
-262 RLTPLVDA
+262 LTDV
-270 HFSTVGNKSASSRT
+270 HFSTIANKSASSRT
-284 TLYLLIC
+284 TVYLLIC
-291 VSFLIVIIATINF
+291 ISFLIVIIATINF

-361 GLQELINAQLTIT
+361 GLQELVNAQLTIT

-407 ALALKG
+407 ALVLKG

-462 DAIIVG
+462 DVIITG
-468 NMTKETQSQTDAV
+468 NMTTETQAQNDAV
-481 VGELSQIPGV
+481 VNDLSRIPGV
-491 KGVAVSEFILSS
+491 KGVAFSMFILSS
-503 ADNYMHW
+503 ADNYMNW
-510 GRSNGDKY
+510 AMDDNNTVVR
-518 IQFDAFPVDCHYLE
+518 FDVMPVDYHFLD
-532 VMGIHIV
+532 VMGIHIT
-539 EGRSF
+539 EGRNF
-544 KPGDEDVYIFNEF
+544 KPGDGDVYIFNEA

-565 KVDQPAPDDNLVIG
+565 KVGQTAPDDHLIVG

-588 FRNDDT
+588 FRNDDNT
-594 NQTMAFL
+594 QPMAFF
-601 IPGKK
+601 IYGKN
-606 FAQWGWEWRNFVNV
+606 FERIGHQWQQTINIRV
-620 RISAGVDKVEVIR
+620 SAGVDKVEVIR

-648 NFRFMDE
+648 NFRFMDK

-685 VFGLTMFESEYRKKE
+685 VFGLTMFESEYRRKE

-711 TQILYMFNR
+711 RQILYMFNR
-720 RYILILAGCF
+720 RYILILTGCF

-770 MITITVQS
+770 MTTITVQS
-778 WKNANENPANSIK
+778 WKNANENPVNSIK

>member
-1 MDSSDKLPKMKTLIR
+1 M
-16 NFSHTFRRFFTANIL
+16 
-31 NILGLSIAFA
+31 
-41 SFFVI
+41 V
-46 MTQVDYDYNFNK
+46 
-58 GYKDYEKIFRIEIN
+58 
-72 PNPDSGW
+72 
-79 QLWIPR
+79 
-85 PLCEQLQSASPY
+85 
-97 IKSISQVESYQSEDE
+97 
-112 YEVNGNLFKATTC
+112 
-125 TGFGN
+125 
-130 FLETFQPE
+130 
-138 MINGSADALNQPKT
+138 
-152 VLLSESTAKKFFGT
+152 
-166 TDVIGQTI
+166 
-174 FRGKQA
+174 
-180 DNNAWTIGG
+180 
-189 VYKDF
+189 
-194 PENSQIKNWVM
+194 
-205 MPKEADT
+205 PKEADT
-212 DKGNWRNWNYICYMR
+212 DKNDWRNWNYICYMR

-241 LQIFVKNFP
+241 WQIFVKNFP
-250 ELEQESDISQFI
+250 TLKQDSNISQFI
-262 RLTPLVDA
+262 RLTPLTDA

-284 TLYLLIC
+284 TIYLLIC

-341 FISFIAFILALI
+341 LISFTAFILALI
-353 WVAILKDF
+353 WIAILKDF
-361 GLQELINAQLTIT
+361 GLQELVNARLTIT

-407 ALALKG
+407 ALVLKG

-481 VGELSQIPGV
+481 VGELSLIPGV
-491 KGVAVSEFILSS
+491 KGVAFSEFVLSS

-510 GRSNGDKY
+510 GRSKGDKY
-518 IQFDAFPVDCHYLE
+518 IQFDAFPVDCRYLD

-539 EGRSF
+539 EGRRP
-544 KPGDEDVYIFNEF
+544 KPGDEGVYIFNEF

-588 FRNDDT
+588 FRNDDA

-620 RISAGVDKVEVIR
+620 RISAGVDKIEVIQ
-633 SLQKTMEKFTPGHDF
+633 SLQKTMEKFIPGHDF

-685 VFGLTMFESEYRKKE
+685 VFGLTMFESEYRRKE

-720 RYILILAGCF
+720 RYILILTGCF

-744 LQGFAEKTPVTP
+744 LQGFAEKTPVSP

-770 MITITVQS
+770 ILTITVQS
-778 WKNANENPANSIK
+778 WKNACENPANSIK